1 MCTVFTP
8 KCIAYLKP
16 KEGLQWKHFIIIWR
30 MFITNALFQW
40 FYLFSQWDM
49 NFRYSLKWMATVG
62 TKVSIIIYHKTG
74 FSLMAFNLQNLSTL
88 PTDFLMNT
96 FKSHLIMTKHYKAFC
111 RTWCFPCRMFEVI
124 QNTLKWVSNHLT
136 MDTNCITVCRRTCAP
151 NGYKKLM
158 AKCENATTL
167 CSKSSY

>member
-1 MCTVFTP
+1 
-8 KCIAYLKP
+8 
-16 KEGLQWKHFIIIWR
+16 

-96 FKSHLIMTKHYKAFC
+96 FKSHLIMTKYYKAFC

-124 QNTLKWVSNHLT
+124 QNILKWVSNHLT
-136 MDTNCITVCRRTCAP
+136 MDTNCITVYRRTCAQ
-151 NGYKKLM
+151 NGYMKLM
-158 AKCENATTL
+158 AKCHDFILQIIILEPIFVL
-167 CSKSSY
+167 FCWLKLFDSLHSMLFSKYSF